1 MTLTEELRDR
11 LGYVGMIRLETILKT
26 EIQVLKEEIEK
37 PEYGRYIYTSLL
49 DETLDVYRALFGR
62 EPE

>member
-26 EIQVLKEEIEK
+26 EIQVLREEIEK
-37 PEYGRYIYTSLL
+37 PEYGRCIYTLL
-49 DETLDVYRALFGR
+49 LEETLDVYRTLFGR